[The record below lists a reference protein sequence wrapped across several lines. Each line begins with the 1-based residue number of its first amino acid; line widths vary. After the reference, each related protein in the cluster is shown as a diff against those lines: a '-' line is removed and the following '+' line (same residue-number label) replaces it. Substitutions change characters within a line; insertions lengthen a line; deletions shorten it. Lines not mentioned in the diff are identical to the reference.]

1 MSTIAVIGPG
11 EADDELD
18 ALGEEVGEALGRGGA
33 TLVCGGLGGVMAA
46 ACRGAKR
53 AGALT
58 VGILPGIDRGDA
70 NPWVD
75 VALPT
80 GMGEG
85 RNVLVVRAADA
96 VVAVDGEYGT
106 LSEMALALK
115 IGVPVVGLRPWEL
128 SKDGVVRHDVI
139 VVADAAEAAERALA
153 LAASATHTG

>member
-1 MSTIAVIGPG
+1 MTMIAVIGPG
-11 EADDELD
+11 EADEELTT
-18 ALGEEVGEALGRGGA
+18 LGEGVGEGLGRGGV
-33 TLVCGGLGGVMAA
+33 TLVCGGLGGVMAG

-53 AGALT
+53 AGATT
-58 VGILPGIDRGDA
+58 VGILPGVDRADA

-85 RNVLVVRAADA
+85 RNVLVVRAAEA

-128 SKDGVVRHDVI
+128 SKDGVVRRAVTVAEDA
-139 VVADAAEAAERALA
+139 ADAVEQALA
-153 LAASATHTG
+153 LAARG

>member
-1 MSTIAVIGPG
+1 MPTIAVIGPG
-11 EADDELD
+11 DGDEQLT
-18 ALGEEVGEALGRGGA
+18 ALGEDVGEGLGRGGA
-33 TLVCGGLGGVMAA
+33 TLVCGGLGGIMAA

-58 VGILPGIDRGDA
+58 VGILPGAERTDA

-85 RNVLVVRAADA
+85 RNILVVRAAEA

-128 SKDGVVRHDVI
+128 SKDGVARRAVT
-139 VVADAAEAAERALA
+139 VAEDGAEAAGRALA
-153 LAASATHTG
+153 LAGGG